1 MTADTVGGVWTY
13 ALDLSRNLVALGTQV
28 VLATMG
34 APVQPGQRLQL
45 ARLGPGVVLCE
56 SRFKLE
62 WMDDPWNDVAE
73 AGEWLLEL
81 ERRYEPEII
90 HLNGYAHA
98 VLPWRAP
105 VLVAGHSCVF
115 SWWQAVKGTPPPA
128 EWQPY
133 HAAVRAGLHCAD
145 LVVAPSRTM
154 LALLERHYGTPSRAL
169 VIPNGRDACTA
180 AAVSRE
186 PLILSA
192 GRLWDEAKNA
202 AILAT
207 IAANLPWTVRLAGD
221 SRDPRGGRAL
231 FENVQMLGVC
241 SEEELRRE
249 YERASL
255 YVLPARYEP
264 FGLTVLEA
272 ALAGC
277 TLVLGDIPSLREF
290 WGGAAIFVSP
300 DDPAALQAAL
310 AELIENPR
318 RREALAENSRQRA
331 RLLTTARMTQ
341 GYLSA
346 YARLKSR
353 ARARL
358 SPRART
364 ETPIPA

>member
-34 APVQPGQRLQL
+34 APVQPGQRRQL

-56 SRFKLE
+56 SHFKLE
-62 WMDDPWNDVAE
+62 WMDDPWDDVAE
-73 AGEWLLEL
+73 AGEWLLDL
-81 ERRYEPEII
+81 ERRHEPEII

-98 VLPWRAP
+98 VLPWRAS

-115 SWWQAVKGTPPPA
+115 SWWQAVKGTPPPS
-128 EWQPY
+128 EWQRY
-133 HAAVRAGLHCAD
+133 HAAVRTGLQCAD
-145 LVVAPSRTM
+145 LVV
-154 LALLERHYGTPSRAL
+154 TPSRAML
-169 VIPNGRDACTA
+169 AMLARHYGPQARAIVIPNGRDAGVA
-180 AAVSRE
+180 AAGSRE
-186 PLILSA
+186 SLILSA

-202 AILAT
+202 AVLAG
-207 IAANLPWTVRLAGD
+207 IAGNLPWPVRLAGD
-221 SRDPRGGRAL
+221 ARDPRGRRAI
-231 FENVQMLGVC
+231 FENVRMLGVC
-241 SEEELRRE
+241 SEEEMRRE
-249 YERASL
+249 YQRASL

-277 TLVLGDIPSLREF
+277 TLVLGDIASLREF

-310 AELIENPR
+310 VALIENPR
-318 RREALAENSRQRA
+318 RREALAANSRERA
-331 RLLTTARMTQ
+331 RLLTTARMTR

-346 YARLKSR
+346 YARLRSR

-358 SPRART
+358 STRGRSA
-364 ETPIPA
+364 TPISA